1 MKQDPSRSFRTGFR
15 FAIADFRLGAKRMN
29 KRSWVRLQDSFSD
42 NRKSKACPERRRRIG
57 KLKWV
62 GIVAIGVAFATCGA
76 VAQAQ
81 DGKTRIRIA
90 IPSASICCLH
100 LFAAQQWKVFEDNG
114 LDVEIIQM
122 RPQVANA
129 AIVAGE
135 IHYFAGVGPN
145 SVAATLRGLPSRAVW
160 FASDQLIYSLLA
172 RPEFKTLR
180 ELRSKR
186 LAVGGLGDTTEVSLR
201 IGLEAAGENPKDF
214 VILGV
219 GNPNIMS
226 ALESGNVEAA
236 LLNPPLLY
244 YAKRKG
250 FRELLDI
257 GAHVKMPLGGLTT
270 LVSTIQNRPAEMRRL
285 IRAMQVAKRS
295 MLQSKEKSVDVMMRY
310 LRVNRETAQ
319 ETFADYQKTVSGN
332 GVPSREGIEQIVK
345 SLQLLGQFGGRKIAF
360 DEVADARIAR
370 EVAKELGYKVE

>member
-1 MKQDPSRSFRTGFR
+1 MNMLETNSQTVPSKNLKC
-15 FAIADFRLGAKRMN
+15 LGL
-29 KRSWVRLQDSFSD
+29 SV
-42 NRKSKACPERRRRIG
+42 
-57 KLKWV
+57 
-62 GIVAIGVAFATCGA
+62 IVFVLVAVGA
-76 VAQAQ
+76 VAHAQ

-129 AIVAGE
+129 AMVAGE

-145 SVAATLRGLPSRAVW
+145 SVAATLRGMFSRAVW

-172 RPEFKTLR
+172 RPEFKTLK

-226 ALESGNVEAA
+226 ALESGSVEAA

-270 LVSTIQNRPAEMRRL
+270 MISTIQSRPAELRRL
-285 IRAMQVAKRS
+285 IRAMQVAKKS
-295 MLQSKEKSVDVMMRY
+295 ILQSKEKSVDVMMRY
-310 LRVNRETAQ
+310 LKVNRETAQ
-319 ETFADYQKTVSGN
+319 DTFADYQKTVSGN
-332 GVPSREGIEQIVK
+332 GVPSRDGIEQIVK
-345 SLQLLGQFGGRKIAF
+345 SLQLLGQFGGRKVAF
-360 DEVADARIAR
+360 EDVTDVRIAR

>member
-1 MKQDPSRSFRTGFR
+1 MNKIFLISFSGSRS
-15 FAIADFRLGAKRMN
+15 
-29 KRSWVRLQDSFSD
+29 D
-42 NRKSKACPERRRRIG
+42 NLKSKIKKR
-57 KLKWV
+57 KWV
-62 GIVAIGVAFATCGA
+62 GIVAIA
-76 VAQAQ
+76 VTLLSRGTGLYAQ
-81 DGKTRIRIA
+81 DGRSKIRIA

-129 AIVAGE
+129 AMVAGE

-145 SVAATLRGLPSRAVW
+145 SVAATLRGIFSRAVW
-160 FASDQLIYSLLA
+160 FASAQLIYSLLA
-172 RPEFKTLR
+172 RPEFKSLK

-270 LVSTIQNRPAEMRRL
+270 MISTIQSRPAELRRL
-285 IRAMQVAKRS
+285 IRAMQVAKKS
-295 MLQSKEKSVDVMMRY
+295 ILQSKEKSVDVMMRY
-310 LRVNRETAQ
+310 LKVNRETAQ
-319 ETFADYQKTVSGN
+319 DTFADYQKTVSGN
-332 GVPSREGIEQIVK
+332 GVPSRDGIEQIVK
-345 SLQLLGQFGGRKIAF
+345 SLQLLGQFGGRKVAF
-360 DEVADARIAR
+360 EDVTDVRIAR

>member
-1 MKQDPSRSFRTGFR
+1 MHDTLLRR
-15 FAIADFRLGAKRMN
+15 FSG
-29 KRSWVRLQDSFSD
+29 SFSD
-42 NRKSKACPERRRRIG
+42 NPKSKIENP
-57 KLKWV
+57 KWV
-62 GIVAIGVAFATCGA
+62 GILTIAFTFALGGGVAK
-76 VAQAQ
+76 AQ

-90 IPSASICCLH
+90 IPNASICCLH
-100 LFAAQQWKVFEDNG
+100 LYAAQQWKIFDDNG

-129 AIVAGE
+129 AMVVGE
-135 IHYFAGVGPN
+135 INYFAGVGPN
-145 SVAATLRGLPSRAVW
+145 SIAATLRGMPSKAVW

-226 ALESGNVEAA
+226 ALDSGNVEAA

-270 LVSTIQNRPAEMRRL
+270 MVSTIQNKSAELRRL
-285 IRAMQVAKRS
+285 IRAMQVAKRNL
-295 MLQSKEKSVDVMMRY
+295 LQSKEKSVDVMMRF
-310 LRVNRETAQ
+310 LKVNKETA
-319 ETFADYQKTVSGN
+319 EDTFVDYQKTVGGN
-332 GVPSREGIEQIVK
+332 GVPSREGVEQIVK

-360 DEVADARIAR
+360 EDVADARIAR
-370 EVAKELGYKVE
+370 EVAKELGYKAE

>member
-1 MKQDPSRSFRTGFR
+1 MNNR
-15 FAIADFRLGAKRMN
+15 FWRAFFQLSLFPN
-29 KRSWVRLQDSFSD
+29 L
-42 NRKSKACPERRRRIG
+42 KSKACPEQRRRIQNR
-57 KLKWV
+57 KRIWLLTIAMALLSHW
-62 GIVAIGVAFATCGA
+62 ATAYG
-76 VAQAQ
+76 QE
-81 DGKTRIRIA
+81 DKTKIRIA

-129 AIVAGE
+129 AMIAGE

-145 SVAATLRGLPSRAVW
+145 SVAATLRGMSSRAVW

-201 IGLEAAGENPKDF
+201 IGLEAAGETPKDF

-250 FRELLDI
+250 FREVLDV

-270 LVSTIQNRPAEMRRL
+270 MASTIQNRPAEIRRL
-285 IRAMQVAKRS
+285 IRAMQIAKGS
-295 MLQSKEKSVDVMMRY
+295 MLQSKEKSVDVMIRFFK
-310 LRVNRETAQ
+310 VNRETAQ
-319 ETFADYQKTVSGN
+319 ETFTDYQKTVSGN
-332 GVPSREGIEQIVK
+332 GVPSRDGIEQIVK

-360 DEVADARIAR
+360 EDVADARIAR

>member
-1 MKQDPSRSFRTGFR
+1 MTHMRNSR
-15 FAIADFRLGAKRMN
+15 RMAWLALCYGLALLTMAVPGLAQE
-29 KRSWVRLQDSFSD
+29 K
-42 NRKSKACPERRRRIG
+42 P
-57 KLKWV
+57 KLRV
-62 GIVAIGVAFATCGA
+62 
-76 VAQAQ
+76 
-81 DGKTRIRIA
+81 A

-100 LFAAQQWKVFEDNG
+100 LFAAQQWKTFEENG

-129 AIVAGE
+129 AMIAGE

-145 SVAATLRGLPSRAVW
+145 SVAATLRGMTSRAVW
-160 FASDQLIYSLLA
+160 FASDQLIYSLIA
-172 RPEFKTLR
+172 RPEVRTLR

-186 LAVGGLGDTTEVSLR
+186 LGVGGLGDTTEVSLR
-201 IGLEAAGENPKDF
+201 VGLEAAGENPKDF

-219 GNPNIMS
+219 GNANLMS
-226 ALESGNVEAA
+226 ALESGSIDAA

-244 YAKRKG
+244 YAKKKG

-257 GAHVKMPLGGLTT
+257 GSHVKMPLGGLTT

-285 IRAMQVAKRS
+285 MRAMQLAKRNL
-295 MLQSKEKSVDVMMRY
+295 LQSKERGIDLMIRY
-310 LRVNRETAQ
+310 LKVNRETA
-319 ETFADYQKTVSGN
+319 EDTYADYQKTVSGN

-345 SLQLLGQFGGRKIAF
+345 SLQLLGQFSGRKIAF

-370 EVAKELGYKVE
+370 EVAKELGYKIE

>member
-1 MKQDPSRSFRTGFR
+1 MAQMTYTRHLARPTLIYAAALWLMAAPNGFAQETR
-15 FAIADFRLGAKRMN
+15 AK
-29 KRSWVRLQDSFSD
+29 
-42 NRKSKACPERRRRIG
+42 
-57 KLKWV
+57 
-62 GIVAIGVAFATCGA
+62 
-76 VAQAQ
+76 
-81 DGKTRIRIA
+81 IRVA
-90 IPSASICCLH
+90 IPSPSICCLH
-100 LFAAQQWKVFEDNG
+100 LFAAQQWKTFEENG

-129 AIVAGE
+129 AMIAGE

-145 SVAATLRGLPSRAVW
+145 SVAATLRGMASRAVW

-172 RPEFKTLR
+172 RAEFKTLK

-186 LAVGGLGDTTEVSLR
+186 LGVGGLGDTTEVSLR
-201 IGLEAAGENPKDF
+201 VGLEAAGENPKDF

-219 GNPNIMS
+219 GNPNLMS
-226 ALESGNVEAA
+226 ALESASIDAA

-250 FRELLDI
+250 FREVLDI

-270 LVSTIQNRPAEMRRL
+270 LVSTIQSRPAEMRRL
-285 IRAMQVAKRS
+285 IRSMQTAKRS
-295 MLQSKEKSVDVMMRY
+295 LLQAREKGVDLMLRY
-310 LRVNRETAQ
+310 LRVNRETA
-319 ETFADYQKTVSGN
+319 EDTYADYQKTVSGN

-360 DEVADARIAR
+360 EEVADARIAR
-370 EVAKELGYKVE
+370 EVAKELGYKVD

>member
-1 MKQDPSRSFRTGFR
+1 MTKIIRTAMRWLRSDNPKSKIQNLKLVGIL
-15 FAIADFRLGAKRMN
+15 AIAVTLLSHWAAAYG
-29 KRSWVRLQDSFSD
+29 
-42 NRKSKACPERRRRIG
+42 
-57 KLKWV
+57 
-62 GIVAIGVAFATCGA
+62 
-76 VAQAQ
+76 Q
-81 DGKTRIRIA
+81 DGKAKIRIA
-90 IPSASICCLH
+90 IPNASSICCLH
-100 LFAAQQWKVFEDNG
+100 LFAAEQWKIFQNNG

-129 AIVAGE
+129 AMIAGE

-145 SVAATLRGLPSRAVW
+145 SVAATLRGMSSRAVW

-172 RPEFKTLR
+172 RPEFKTLKD
-180 ELRSKR
+180 LRSKR

-226 ALESGNVEAA
+226 ALDSGNVEAA

-257 GAHVKMPLGGLTT
+257 GVHVKMPLGGLTT
-270 LVSTIQNRPAEMRRL
+270 MVPTIQNRPGELRRL
-285 IRAMQVAKRS
+285 IRAMQTAKRNL
-295 MLQSKEKSVDVMMRY
+295 LQSKEKSVDVMMRF
-310 LRVNRETAQ
+310 LRVNRETA
-319 ETFADYQKTVSGN
+319 EDTFGDYQKTVSGN
-332 GVPSREGIEQIVK
+332 GVPSREGVEQIVK
-345 SLQLLGQFGGRKIAF
+345 SLQLLGQFSGRKITF
-360 DEVADARIAR
+360 EEVADARIAR